1 MRDRINRTLLFHL
14 FESFLTT
21 WALMKAARMEPGNI
35 LTFVFFL
42 LVFFFY
48 RHVSKRLSR
57 LNLFLLDHA
66 EIENCVIDD
75 SIIHSP
81 KTNLVSL
88 VTAML
93 FTTLYMLVDYPQYIE
108 LLTNGMFRFSIILIT
123 FTGFT
128 ILFYYLLKF
137 LFSYTCNIN
146 RLREILYTCYQDVP
160 YIFSCRY
167 HRLSVIITYVI
178 NLYRNHTA
186 GVSFFICL
194 LCWLPYYLYQYPGI
208 MTPDSINQFEQVLGV
223 IPYSN
228 HHPWVHTLV
237 FKLCYE
243 TGYFLTHNM
252 VIAVSCYTLFQ
263 MCLLAGSAA
272 YFINTLR
279 RRKVRPFVLLLITAF
294 YALIP
299 YHAVFSVTIWKDI
312 PFAAAVMLFSC
323 AMFRM
328 MDKEIRWQDLLVF
341 IISGVMICLFRSNG
355 WYAFLFCCPFLL
367 FYYRGNMKKL
377 YPAILGIVS
386 IALVVKYP
394 VMNACLVEQPDFIES
409 VCIPMQQI
417 TAVICN
423 DRELTPEQLA
433 LVENV
438 VDLTYIKDLYN
449 PTFADNIKELVR
461 AGNQDYL
468 IAHKGEFFKL
478 WLELGMKYPGDYLTA
493 YVKQTYGYWYPD
505 SFYLVAEAEGVSA
518 TDLGVSHMPLIGGP
532 LVIKTKEI
540 AIKLGSMVPIYGT
553 LWSMGVA
560 CWVMLFS
567 IGSVI
572 IRKEY
577 KKLICYLPNVALL
590 LTVLIATPVATEFR
604 YVYFMVFSLPFFLTV
619 AMVSEDSRS
628 SMKRR
633 QHESQAL

>member
-1 MRDRINRTLLFHL
+1 MRNRINVTLLLHL
-14 FESFLTT
+14 IQSFLTT

-35 LTFVFFL
+35 LTLVFFL

-48 RHVSKRLSR
+48 RHVNRRLDH
-57 LNLFLLDHA
+57 LNLFLLDRA
-66 EIENCVIDD
+66 DMANCVIDD
-75 SIIHSP
+75 SIMHGRQ
-81 KTNLVSL
+81 TNLVSL
-88 VTAML
+88 ILAMT
-93 FTTLYMLVDYPQYIE
+93 FSALYMIVDYPSYIE
-108 LLTNGMFRFSIILIT
+108 LLTSGLFRFGILLIT

-128 ILFYYLLKF
+128 TLFYYLLKF
-137 LFSYTCNIN
+137 LFSYTCNKK
-146 RLREILYTCYQDVP
+146 RLSETLFTPYQNVP
-160 YIFSCRY
+160 YYFACSRR
-167 HRLSVIITYVI
+167 RLSMIITYAV

-186 GVSFFICL
+186 GVSFLICL

-228 HHPWVHTLV
+228 HHPWTHTML

-243 TGYFLTHNM
+243 TGYLLTRNM
-252 VIAVSCYTLFQ
+252 VAAVSLYTLFQ

-279 RRKVRPFVLLLITAF
+279 RCKVRPFALMLITAF

-312 PFAAAVMLFSC
+312 PFAAAVMLFDC
-323 AMFRM
+323 AMLRM
-328 MDKEIRWQDLLVF
+328 LYASRIRTQELLTF

-355 WYAFLFCCPFLL
+355 WYAFLVCIPFLL
-367 FYYRGNMKKL
+367 FYYRKRMKRF
-377 YPAILGIVS
+377 YPAILAILFA
-386 IALVVKYP
+386 ALIVKYP
-394 VMNACLVEQPDFIES
+394 VMNACHVTQPDFIES

-433 LVENV
+433 LIEQV
-438 VDLTYIKDLYN
+438 VDLTYIKELYN

-468 IAHKGEFFKL
+468 TAHKGEFLRL
-478 WLELGMKYPGDYLTA
+478 WIDLGIKYPGDYLAA

-518 TDLGVSHMPLIGGP
+518 TSLGVSHTPLIGGP
-532 LVIKTKEI
+532 LIIKAKEI
-540 AIKLGSMVPIYGT
+540 AIKLGSIVPIYGT

-560 CWVMLFS
+560 CWIMLFS

-572 IRKEY
+572 IRREY
-577 KKLICYLPNVALL
+577 QKLICYLPNAALL
-590 LTVLIATPVATEFR
+590 FTVLIATPVATEFR
-604 YVYFMVFSLPFFLTV
+604 YVYFMVFSLPFFLIVCMLPTRQ
-619 AMVSEDSRS
+619 EDSIRY
-628 SMKRR
+628 
-633 QHESQAL
+633 H

>member
-1 MRDRINRTLLFHL
+1 MRDKINWTLLL
-14 FESFLTT
+14 YLIQSFLTT

-35 LTFVFFL
+35 LTVVFFL

-48 RHVSKRLSR
+48 RHVNKRLNR
-57 LNLFLLDHA
+57 LNLFLLDNA

-75 SIIHSP
+75 SIMHSR
-81 KTNLVSL
+81 KTNIVSL

-93 FTTLYMLVDYPQYIE
+93 FTMLYMLVDYSFYVE
-108 LLTNGMFRFSIILIT
+108 LLTNKMFRFSIILIT

-146 RLREILYTCYQDVP
+146 RLRETLFTRYQDVP
-160 YIFSCRY
+160 YVFSCRY
-167 HRLSVIITYVI
+167 SRISAIITHVI

-186 GVSFFICL
+186 GMSFLICL

-223 IPYSN
+223 IPYNN
-228 HHPWVHTLV
+228 HHPWVHTMV
-237 FKLCYE
+237 FKLFYNI
-243 TGYFLTHNM
+243 GYLLTHNM
-252 VIAVSCYTLFQ
+252 VAAVSFYTLFQ
-263 MCLLAGSAA
+263 MCLLSGSAA
-272 YFINTLR
+272 YFINTMRL
-279 RRKVRPFVLLLITAF
+279 RKVRPFVLLMITAF

-323 AMFRM
+323 SMFRM
-328 MDKEIRWQDLLVF
+328 MNGRIRLQELLTF
-341 IISGVMICLFRSNG
+341 IVSGVMLCLFRSNG
-355 WYAFLFCCPFLL
+355 WYGFLLCCPFLL
-367 FYYRGNMKKL
+367 FYYRKNAKFF
-377 YPAILGIVS
+377 YPAILGILCT
-386 IALVVKYP
+386 ALIVKYP
-394 VMNACLVEQPDFIES
+394 VMNTYQVQQPDFIES

-461 AGNQDYL
+461 AGNEGYL
-468 IAHKGEFFKL
+468 VAHKSEFFKL
-478 WLELGMKYPGDYLTA
+478 WLELGLKYPGDYLTA

-518 TDLGVSHMPLIGGP
+518 TKLGVSHTPLIGGP
-532 LVIKTKEI
+532 LVIKAKEI

-560 CWVMLFS
+560 CWIMLFS

-572 IRKEY
+572 IRKES
-577 KKLICYLPNVALL
+577 KKLICYLPNAALL

-604 YVYFMVFSLPFFLTV
+604 YVYFMVFSLPFFLIV
-619 AMVSEDSRS
+619 AMLPEEIIISPKV
-628 SMKRR
+628 K
-633 QHESQAL
+633 

>member
-1 MRDRINRTLLFHL
+1 MRDRINRTLLLHL
-14 FESFLTT
+14 IESFLTT
-21 WALMKAARMEPGNI
+21 WALMKASRMEPGNI

-48 RHVSKRLSR
+48 RHVNKRINRLS
-57 LNLFLLDHA
+57 H
-66 EIENCVIDD
+66 
-75 SIIHSP
+75 
-81 KTNLVSL
+81 KTNPVSL
-88 VTAML
+88 ILAMI
-93 FTTLYMLVDYPQYIE
+93 FTMLYMLVDYPHYIE

-128 ILFYYLLKF
+128 ILFYYLLIF

-146 RLREILYTCYQDVP
+146 RLQETLYTCYQDVP

-167 HRLSVIITYVI
+167 RRLSAIITRVI

-243 TGYFLTHNM
+243 IGYSLTHNM

-328 MDKEIRWQDLLVF
+328 MDTEIRWHELLVF
-341 IISGVMICLFRSNG
+341 IVSGVMICLFRSNG
-355 WYAFLFCCPFLL
+355 WYAFLLCCPFLL
-367 FYYRGNMKKL
+367 FYYRKNMKKL
-377 YPAILGIVS
+377 YPAILGILG
-386 IALVVKYP
+386 IALFIKYP
-394 VMNACLVEQPDFIES
+394 VMNACRVQQPDFIES

-423 DRELTPEQLA
+423 DRELTPEQSE

-468 IAHKGEFFKL
+468 VAHKSEFFRL

-518 TDLGVSHMPLIGGP
+518 TDLGVSHTPLIGGP
-532 LVIKTKEI
+532 LVIKAKEI

-619 AMVSEDSRS
+619 AMLSEDSS
-628 SMKRR
+628 CC
-633 QHESQAL
+633 LL